1 MTIKKTYNVLVL
13 DKQNSVMS
21 IMAEAL
27 FNSMGDGVYRAYS
40 AGVTPLGIVNR
51 FALEEVRSINYPI
64 NSLRSKSFQEFSVL
78 DAPKMNFVITLDNLP
93 HDMLPEWLEGAIK
106 AHWQVEDP
114 TKIIGSFEEKREG
127 FKNTFLEIQNKIDLF
142 TQLPLAHL
150 NQDKLDIEME
160 KWKTKPSADSLT

>member
-1 MTIKKTYNVLVL
+1 MAIKKTYNVLVL

-27 FNSMGDGVYRAYS
+27 FNSTGDGVYKAYS

-51 FALEEVRSINYPI
+51 FTLEEVKSINYPI

-78 DAPKMNFVITLDNLP
+78 DAPKMNFVIIFDNLANTV
-93 HDMLPEWLEGAIK
+93 LPDWLDGAIK

-127 FKNTFLEIQNKIDLF
+127 FKNTFLDIQNKIDLF

-150 NQDKLDIEME
+150 TQEKLDIEMD
-160 KWKTKPSADSLT
+160 KWNANSIN